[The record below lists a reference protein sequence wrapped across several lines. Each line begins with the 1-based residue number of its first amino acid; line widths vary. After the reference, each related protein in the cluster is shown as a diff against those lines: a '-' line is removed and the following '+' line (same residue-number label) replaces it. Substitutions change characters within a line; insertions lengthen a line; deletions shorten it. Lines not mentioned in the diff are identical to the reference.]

1 MWNIFNKKK
10 RAKKEFI
17 FEYKWHT
24 LGFNTVICAK
34 DKSSAIKKFT
44 DRETYT
50 HILSIKEVI

>member
-10 RAKKEFI
+10 SVEKEYI

-34 DKSSAIKKFT
+34 DKPSAIKKFT
-44 DRETYT
+44 DREIYT
-50 HILSIKEVI
+50 HILSIKEVE